1 MLRSGTGLEVVRDAG
16 GEYSW
21 GKTAAPAA
29 REATLQAVKVTMIRR
44 CFCALR
50 SHTDTPK
57 ELHILEALGRHT
69 GIEPVTTGAT
79 IRPTNI

>member
-21 GKTAAPAA
+21 GKTAAPAT

-44 CFCALR
+44 CICALR

-57 ELHILEALGRHT
+57 ELQILETLGHIPGSNR
-69 GIEPVTTGAT
+69 
-79 IRPTNI
+79 